1 MKFQQTTLSN
11 GLTLIAE
18 TNPSVYSVAAG
29 FFVRTGSRDETSEV
43 SGVSHF
49 LEHMAF
55 KGDDKFSA
63 DDINRVFDEIGAK
76 YNASTS
82 EEVTMY
88 YAAVLPEYLE
98 RAMELLSSLMRPS
111 LRIEDFDMEKN
122 VILEEISMYEDQPSF
137 TCYDHIMST
146 YFDGHPLGQSILGSN
161 ASITAL
167 TADQM
172 RTYHRSH
179 YHTGNI
185 TLAVAGNCNFDE
197 LVALAEKYCSRIPK
211 GEPVRPLP
219 EVVSQPSIRTVVR
232 ESSVQEH
239 IMQMGPGP
247 KCNDSLRFA
256 AELLSVVVGD
266 DSGSRLFW
274 ELVDPGHAESADL
287 SYTEFDGAGAWMTY
301 LGCSPEDVAV
311 NLERCKKVFDDVN
324 ANGINADELEQ
335 ARNKVASRIVLRG
348 ERPMGRL
355 SSLGGNWMYR
365 NEYRSIAADLQT
377 IRSLTLQDI
386 REVLALYPIT
396 MTTTVGVGPLKDLG

>member
-1 MKFQQTTLSN
+1 MNFQQTTLSN

-29 FFVRTGSRDETSEV
+29 FFVRAGSRDETLDV

-55 KGDDKFSA
+55 KGDEKFSA

-98 RAMELLSSLMRPS
+98 RAIELLSSLMQPS
-111 LRIEDFDMEKN
+111 LRTEDFDMEKN

-137 TCYDHIMST
+137 VCYDNIMATHFSS
-146 YFDGHPLGQSILGSN
+146 HPLGQSILGSN
-161 ASITAL
+161 ESITAL
-167 TADQM
+167 MPDQM
-172 RTYHRSH
+172 RSYHRSR

-185 TLAVAGNCNFDE
+185 TMAIAGNCDFHQA
-197 LVALAEKYCSRIPK
+197 VALAEKYCSRIPV
-211 GEPVRPLP
+211 GESTRALPRFIAAPTSRMIVRDKLTTQH
-219 EVVSQPSIRTVVR
+219 V
-232 ESSVQEH
+232 
-239 IMQMGPGP
+239 MQMAPGP
-247 KCNDSLRFA
+247 EAKSDMRFA
-256 AELLSVVVGD
+256 AELLSVIVGD

-287 SYTEFDGAGAWMTY
+287 SYTEYDGTGAWMSY
-301 LGCSPEDVAV
+301 LSCSPEEAAA
-311 NLERCKKVFDDVN
+311 NIERCQKVFAEVN
-324 ANGINADELEQ
+324 ANGVTSDELEQ
-335 ARNKVASRIVLRG
+335 ARNKAASRIVLRG

-355 SSLGGNWMYR
+355 SSLGGNWLYR
-365 NEYRSIAADLQT
+365 GNYRSISDDLKA
-377 IRSLTLQDI
+377 IRSVTLKDI
-386 REVLALYPIT
+386 REVLEQFPIA
-396 MTTTVGVGPLKDLG
+396 MTTTVGVGPLETM

>member
-1 MKFQQTTLSN
+1 MKFQHCTLSN

-18 TNPSVYSVAAG
+18 TNPAVYSVAAG
-29 FFVRTGSRDETSEV
+29 FFVRTGSRDETSDV

-55 KGDDKFSA
+55 KGDKKFSA

-98 RAMELLSSLMRPS
+98 RAIELLSSLMQPS
-111 LRIEDFDMEKN
+111 LRNEDFDMEKN

-137 TCYDHIMST
+137 TCYDHVMAT
-146 YFDGHPLGQSILGSN
+146 HFEGHPLGQSILGSN
-161 ASITAL
+161 SSITAL
-167 TADQM
+167 TAEQM
-172 RTYHRSH
+172 QSYHRSR

-185 TLAVAGNCNFDE
+185 TLAVAGNCQFE
-197 LVALAEKYCSRIPK
+197 EVVALAEKYCSGIPMGK
-211 GEPVRPLP
+211 GERPLP
-219 EVVSQPSIRTVVR
+219 ELIAKPATRLVVR
-232 ESSVQEH
+232 ESSNQEH

-247 KCNDSLRFA
+247 ESQNELRFA
-256 AELLSVVVGD
+256 AELLAVVVGD

-274 ELVDPGHAESADL
+274 DLVDPGHAESADL
-287 SYTEFDGAGAWMTY
+287 GYSEYDGAGAWMSY
-301 LGCSPEDVAV
+301 LSCSPEHVVENIA
-311 NLERCKKVFDDVN
+311 RFQTVFDDVN
-324 ANGINADELEQ
+324 ANGITADELEQ
-335 ARNKVASRIVLRG
+335 ARNKAASRIVLRG

-365 NEYRSIAADLQT
+365 ADYRSIADDLKS
-377 IRSLTLQDI
+377 IRNVTLKEV
-386 REVLALYPIT
+386 REVLDRYPLK
-396 MTTTVGVGPLKDLG
+396 MTTTVGVGPLTELK